1 MYFLEHVTCFP
12 DMQNIEFEKT
22 DQKFII
28 LLMKYL
34 IYYNGVN
41 LPPFQLLKSPSE
53 GVISRWQRSTLGAT
67 KKSFGNP
74 S

>member
-1 MYFLEHVTCFP
+1 MYFIEHVTCIP
-12 DMQNIEFEKT
+12 DMENIEFEKT

-28 LLMKYL
+28 LLIKYL
-34 IYYNGVN
+34 IYYNGVY
-41 LPPFQLLKSPSE
+41 LPLLKSPSE
-53 GVISRWQRSTLGAT
+53 GVISRWQLSTLGAT